1 MRVRQIT
8 GIRGVEMNN
17 LIAKGVVM
25 LLMAFAFIGTLQA
38 HGPACGGHHKNDPEC
53 VVAPPPDAIEVNIV
67 SVDWLNETITVGGA
81 NFSDST
87 TITIAGSPVTI
98 NNPRSAS
105 QLKIPFFV
113 LGTGN
118 HRLVANDAPSS
129 STDSISFYLKGDM
142 LDPTDTGCP
151 CAGDWATELG
161 LVSLWNPVPH
171 VTDCL
176 IVTPGGA
183 GNPEDI
189 AGTVLTDSTDPS
201 VYPHYPIGAAFTSD
215 PEKSVCQL
223 TKVDDSTGIPTVSDL
238 VKIRIN
244 RLQQGACRT
253 VLVDNICSPAP

>member
-1 MRVRQIT
+1 
-8 GIRGVEMNN
+8 MNN
-17 LIAKGVVM
+17 LIVKGAVI

-38 HGPACGGHHKNDPEC
+38 HGPTCSGHHKNDPEC
-53 VVAPPPDAIEVNIV
+53 VAPPPPVAIEVNIV
-67 SVDWLNETITVGGA
+67 SVDWLNEIITISGG

-87 TITIAGSPVTI
+87 TVTIAGSPVTI
-98 NNPRSAS
+98 SNPHSAT
-105 QLKIPFFV
+105 QLNIPFFA

-118 HRLVANDAPSS
+118 HRLVADDVPSS
-129 STDSISFYLKGDM
+129 SNDSISFYLKGDM
-142 LDPTDTGCP
+142 LDPADTGCP
-151 CAGDWATELG
+151 CAGDWETELNS
-161 LVSLWNPVPH
+161 VSLWNLDTQ

-201 VYPHYPIGAAFTSD
+201 IYPHYPIGAAFTAD

-244 RLQQGACRT
+244 RLQQSACRT